1 MPGWRIALVCEAI
14 VQGTAARIFVSEA
27 IMSSRPLEGS
37 GSKVD
42 GNTVILFGLLLFCV
56 VTIVAAFL
64 ASCTGLLKQLAN
76 PATTI
81 EFDRSII
88 VATVFPLFIFA
99 FLMTPELRPRPGI
112 RRRVAIIAAL
122 SGTIICAAATAALVL
137 SVARP
142 SPYTTTAAS
151 YLLFVGSGFFPTF
164 AVARVYVF
172 YERDAQVARRGEH
185 FIDMTK
191 LSPEMKRLVE
201 KHTNGTM
208 KAPPAWRPLAL
219 FGNTD
224 TLTHDDLRKILTTE
238 EAEEKHI
245 ATVHHQC
252 AVNARNERAAAHYQ
266 HIQSLSPQ
274 EKALFESKLRAD
286 VEALQGLRE
295 HRANANREVAQL
307 KAEIQRIHAAH
318 AETVSALRGEID
330 RRYNDGKIQ
339 QYK

>member
-1 MPGWRIALVCEAI
+1 M
-14 VQGTAARIFVSEA
+14 QGPVLHGTVARTFVSEV
-27 IMSSRPLEGS
+27 IMSSQPLETG
-37 GSKVD
+37 GCKID
-42 GNTVILFGLLLFCV
+42 KDIIILYGLLLFCG
-56 VTIVAAFL
+56 VTLVAAFL
-64 ASCTGLLKQLAN
+64 ASCIGLLKQLAN

-88 VATVFPLFIFA
+88 VATAFPLFIFA

-112 RRRVAIIAAL
+112 RRRVAIVAAL
-122 SGTIICAAATAALVL
+122 SGMIICGATTAALVL
-137 SVARP
+137 SIARP
-142 SPYTTTAAS
+142 SPFTTTAAS
-151 YLLFVGSGFFPTF
+151 YLLFVGSGFFP
-164 AVARVYVF
+164 ALVVARVYVF
-172 YERDAQVARRGEH
+172 YERDAQVARRGDH
-185 FIDMTK
+185 FIDTTK

-238 EAEEKHI
+238 EAEEKQI
-245 ATVHHQC
+245 AELHHRC

-266 HIQSLSPQ
+266 HIQCLPPQ

-295 HRANANREVAQL
+295 HRAKADREVAQL

-339 QYK
+339 RYK